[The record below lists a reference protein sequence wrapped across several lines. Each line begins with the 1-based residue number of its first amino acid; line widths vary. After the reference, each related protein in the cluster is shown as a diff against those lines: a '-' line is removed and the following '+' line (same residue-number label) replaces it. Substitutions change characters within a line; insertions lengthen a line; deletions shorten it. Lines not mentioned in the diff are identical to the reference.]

1 MITAAR
7 TPKYQPIVWVGK
19 ASEVWGIYQAQNSM
33 NFIYCLLKCSTAKQ
47 YRNVSLEC
55 LLSSNS
61 QSYLYLSF
69 HLFHIFLP
77 CNWCYPLME
86 HLTTSQPFY
95 PPLLWF
101 RTRTIF
107 LLFFF
112 QFINSVCYFH
122 GLRNIRS
129 LKTHPLEPGQTSN
142 GRFKGFASLMF
153 LRCFQFSREWWI
165 PNMQLH
171 GNIKLVATTNQVPN
185 NVFSIVKYQTSIT

>member
-1 MITAAR
+1 
-7 TPKYQPIVWVGK
+7 
-19 ASEVWGIYQAQNSM
+19 M

-86 HLTTSQPFY
+86 HLTTSQYFPFTL
-95 PPLLWF
+95 PCCDLGPEPF
-101 RTRTIF
+101 SF
-107 LLFFF
+107 FFF
-112 QFINSVCYFH
+112 QFINSVCNFH
-122 GLRNIRS
+122 GLSNILS

-142 GRFKGFASLMF
+142 GRFRGFASLMF
-153 LRCFQFSREWWI
+153 LRCFQFSRE
-165 PNMQLH
+165 
-171 GNIKLVATTNQVPN
+171 
-185 NVFSIVKYQTSIT
+185 